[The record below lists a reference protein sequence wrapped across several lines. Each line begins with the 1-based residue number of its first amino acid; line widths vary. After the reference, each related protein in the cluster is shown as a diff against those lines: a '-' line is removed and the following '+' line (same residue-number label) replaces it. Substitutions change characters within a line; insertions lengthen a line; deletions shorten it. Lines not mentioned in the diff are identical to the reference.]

1 MSMNFPDPSPA
12 YDSASG
18 LPGEQSGLFCDL
30 YELTMAQTFFCRNM
44 FGPATFSLFV
54 RNYPPNRGYLV
65 SAGLEQV
72 LEFLEKLRFGPDALD
87 YLGSTG
93 LFRQD
98 FLDYLAGL
106 RFTGSVRAIPEGR
119 LYFAAEPVLE
129 ISGPIIEAQ
138 LVETFVINQVNLQTL
153 LATKAA
159 RCVWAAQGRPV
170 TDFGARRT
178 QGADAALKMAR
189 CGYIAG
195 FQSTSNVMAASLY
208 GIPPAGTMAHSFISS
223 FTSELEAFRAYAQTF
238 PDRAVLLIDTYDTLE
253 GARKA
258 AVVAREL
265 AAEGHKLVA
274 VRLDSGDF
282 DDLSRKV
289 REILDDSGLPYVKI
303 LASGGLDE
311 YQLESLVHG
320 GAPIDIFGL
329 GTRVGVSDDAPWSDM
344 AYKLVC
350 YDGRPVMKL
359 STDKVYRPGAKQVF
373 RFNDREGMFSR
384 DVIGLETEQP
394 AAGDPLLEPVMD
406 QGKRAGPERS
416 LNQAKDWFEQ
426 DFAQLDSHFKVLG
439 GAPRFPVDVS
449 PALEQFTR
457 QVQSTIGSEDL
468 GSEDF

>member
-18 LPGEQSGLFCDL
+18 LPAGQTGLFCDL

-87 YLGSTG
+87 YLTSTG
-93 LFRQD
+93 MFRQD

-119 LYFAAEPVLE
+119 LYFAAEPALE

-159 RCVWAAQGRPV
+159 RCIWAAQGRPV

-223 FTSELEAFRAYAQTF
+223 FTSEIEAFRAYAQTF

-282 DDLSRKV
+282 DELSRKV
-289 REILDDSGLPYVKI
+289 RGILDDAGLPYVKI

-311 YQLESLVHG
+311 YQLESLVHS

-329 GTRVGVSDDAPWSDM
+329 GTKVAVSDDAPWSDM

-384 DVIGLETEQP
+384 DVIGLDTERP

-406 QGKRAGPERS
+406 QGKRTGPERS
-416 LNQAKDWFEQ
+416 LNQARDWFQ
-426 DFAQLDSHFKVLG
+426 HDFARLDSHFKVLG
-439 GAPRFPVDVS
+439 GPPRFPVDAS

-457 QVQSTIGSEDL
+457 RVQSTIGADNY
-468 GSEDF
+468 